1 MCAGARAVQP
11 SSIPNFAISYG
22 IQVGQAFG
30 YNFGYGIIK
39 DICFV
44 SFVQV

>member
-1 MCAGARAVQP
+1 MWAVACAVQP

-30 YNFGYGIIK
+30 YNFGFGTIK